1 MNPSSSFG
9 PLPDVC
15 GPLIWSGLATS
26 AERLIRIC
34 RPPPLNLLCLACVTD
49 GPPAGVAGSCGSIL
63 SNRFKICSNLHKS
76 SKTKQPNR
84 PCIFVYMLCGWPPP
98 NLSSNG
104 CIVTCTSCSSY
115 TALRGQKDDSGSG
128 TTPTKN
134 SILLLE
140 SPCPDV
146 SWSFFLS
153 HLTCSTHTHLK
164 INSRSCSVA
173 EK

>member
-1 MNPSSSFG
+1 MNPSSSLG
-9 PLPDVC
+9 SLPDVC

-63 SNRFKICSNLHKS
+63 CNRFKICTNHPRQNNPTGHASLS
-76 SKTKQPNR
+76 I
-84 PCIFVYMLCGWPPP
+84 CCVGGWPPP

-134 SILLLE
+134 SILHLE

-146 SWSFFLS
+146 CWSFFSS
-153 HLTCSTHTHLK
+153 HPTCTHTHLK
-164 INSRSCSVA
+164 INSRSCSFA

>member
-15 GPLIWSGLATS
+15 GTLIWRGWPRQLNVWSVFVGLLLTFFALLASQMGPRQVWLDRVGLAFQ
-26 AERLIRIC
+26 
-34 RPPPLNLLCLACVTD
+34 P
-49 GPPAGVAGSCGSIL
+49 
-63 SNRFKICSNLHKS
+63 FQNLHKS

-146 SWSFFLS
+146 CWSFFLS
-153 HLTCSTHTHLK
+153 HQTCSTHTHIK
-164 INSRSCSVA
+164 IKSRSCSVA

>member
-1 MNPSSSFG
+1 MNPSSSLG
-9 PLPDVC
+9 SLPDVC

-104 CIVTCTSCSSY
+104 CIVTCTSCSSC
-115 TALRGQKDDSGSG
+115 TALTKGSKGRFWIWDNSNKELYPTSRITLSGRQLVVLFIPSNVQHAH
-128 TTPTKN
+128 PSKN
-134 SILLLE
+134 
-140 SPCPDV
+140 
-146 SWSFFLS
+146 
-153 HLTCSTHTHLK
+153 
-164 INSRSCSVA
+164 
-173 EK
+173 